1 MHLVKCIVKQV
12 LEQLRPQIA
21 SRANKLAKES
31 ITKQNATIDNL
42 KMKIETP
49 RKKSTITFHKKGCK
63 EQHKI
68 NTDVINKMDD
78 ALDALDENDMTEAKR
93 SQR

>member
-1 MHLVKCIVKQV
+1 
-12 LEQLRPQIA
+12 
-21 SRANKLAKES
+21 
-31 ITKQNATIDNL
+31 
-42 KMKIETP
+42 MKIETP